1 MLALA
6 AAAVAAGCGGDE
18 ARPVS
23 DAGAG
28 AGATATAPR
37 TTPAAAEAV
46 PAEPRRVSATPRL
59 RRLERIFGA
68 RVGVYALDTG
78 SGRELAYRADDR
90 FPYASTFKAL
100 AAGAILDRVGVEG
113 LDRTLPVDT
122 LTDAYSP
129 ITEQRVGTR
138 MSLRALASAAVRYSD
153 NTAANLLLDQLGGP
167 KALDAW
173 LAQELGDDVTR
184 MVRREP
190 ELNEWAPSDDRDTS
204 TPRALARDL
213 RALVLGDDV
222 LGEPERVQLAAWLRT
237 NTTGATVIRAGVPK
251 GWKVGD
257 KTGTG
262 ATYGARN
269 DIAVLWPPGDRPPI
283 VLAIMTRRPAA
294 DDDHDDALIA
304 RTTRAVLTALDAG

>member
-6 AAAVAAGCGGDE
+6 AAAVAAGCGGEE

-23 DAGAG
+23 GAG
-28 AGATATAPR
+28 AGGAATTTATDPR
-37 TTPAAAEAV
+37 TTPAA
-46 PAEPRRVSATPRL
+46 PAEPRRASATPQL

-113 LDRTLPVDT
+113 LDRTLLVDT
-122 LTDAYSP
+122 LTNAYSP

-138 MSLRALASAAVRYSD
+138 MSLRALASAAVRHSD

-167 KALDAW
+167 KGLDAW
-173 LAQELGDDVTR
+173 LARELGDDVTR

-190 ELNEWAPSDDRDTS
+190 ELNDWAPSDDRDTS

-213 RALVLGDDV
+213 RALVLGDV
-222 LGEPERVQLAAWLRT
+222 LQRPEREQLTTWLRT

-251 GWKVGD
+251 GWQVGD

-283 VLAIMTRRPAA
+283 VLAIMTRRPGA

-304 RTTRAVLTALDAG
+304 RTTRTVLAAF